1 MTSYTDPNTPFLPFN
16 KIVDAIKAIGDKR
29 TIIVHGENGIGKTA
43 IWHALRADPAY
54 SGYFFS
60 TPIVAPELSD
70 GSVWMPDLDRENGV
84 SRELPNERFGVSKH
98 NQYGMPNSKPVVIFI
113 DELDKAP
120 RRTQQYLSPII
131 YDRMIGPFR
140 LPEGSIVIAATNLGI
155 EGLGDSAQP
164 HMRSRRVQMY
174 MRKAWA
180 DEWLVWAVNNGI
192 HHAIIASVSREHTEV
207 FDSFLDY
214 EPGGKYHGRDLKKDN
229 PMVFN
234 PRDPSQN
241 AYVSLRSL
249 HAASDILHAADKHKL
264 DAVTV
269 DAMLTG
275 VVGAVYATK
284 LGAYVRLGDAITPFD
299 AIMADPD
306 KAAIHPDPLV
316 QVVQVSMLVSK
327 STTDRA
333 QAEKT
338 CRYVNRLHHDM
349 QTLFVGSINDSQ
361 FAVVYCTVPAYG
373 EMLKIHRELM
383 T

>member
-1 MTSYTDPNTPFLPFN
+1 MTSYADPNTPFVSAAS
-16 KIVDAIKAIGDKR
+16 IVSGIKAVGDKR

-43 IWHALRADPAY
+43 ILQALRADPAY

-60 TPIVAPELSD
+60 VPVVAPELAD

-98 NQYGMPNSKPVVIFI
+98 NQYGVPNGRPVCIFI
-113 DELDKAP
+113 DELYKAQ
-120 RRTQQYLSPII
+120 RRTQQCLSPII
-131 YDRMIGPFR
+131 YDRQIGPFK

-155 EGLGDSAQP
+155 EGLGDISQP
-164 HMRSRRVQMY
+164 HMRNRITQMW
-174 MRKAWA
+174 MRKPTA

-192 HHAIIASVSREHTEV
+192 HHAITASVSREHPEI

-234 PRDPSQN
+234 PRDPSQL
-241 AYVSLRSL
+241 AYVTPRSL

-275 VVGAVYATK
+275 TVGAVYATK

-299 AIMADPD
+299 AVMADPD

-316 QVVQVSMLVSK
+316 QVVQVSMLVNK